1 MARLLQLL
9 SVVAAHRVLPGH
21 GYTRFERLPPRH
33 VIPSH
38 LVFSYPPRLPFLTA
52 PRRACFAPWWQWQQR
67 RSAQREAQ
75 LWSEYKAMA
84 PLKLEEEGIRREP
97 LTWLAAGAAGAGG
110 SGGGSIGLG
119 SSANGVAEVAAEEQ
133 VEGEGEED
141 GSGGGGGSKGPGEA
155 YVLLCPACRADIAPS
170 SLAHA
175 WHQLQVG
182 FETWAG
188 SLA

>member
-1 MARLLQLL
+1 M
-9 SVVAAHRVLPGH
+9 
-21 GYTRFERLPPRH
+21 
-33 VIPSH
+33 
-38 LVFSYPPRLPFLTA
+38 VFSCPPCLPFLAA

-67 RSAQREAQ
+67 RNAQREAQ

-97 LTWLAAGAAGAGG
+97 LTWLAAGAGG
-110 SGGGSIGLG
+110 SGGSSIGLG
-119 SSANGVAEVAAEEQ
+119 SSANGAAEAAAEGQ

-141 GSGGGGGSKGPGEA
+141 GSGGSSSKGPGEA